1 MIDRLQSF
9 AKSPL
14 EIQPV
19 KIHPDFDD
27 FVAALNSN
35 HVQYM
40 IVGSFALA
48 FHGCPRATGDIDF
61 WIRPTS
67 SNAKNLLS
75 ALRDFGFGQLDISEG
90 DVLSGNII
98 QLGFPPVR
106 IDLISKLSGLTAE
119 EAWQGRK
126 KGKFGKH
133 DVCYIAREDYIKNK
147 RTVGRHKDLADLES
161 LGEKP

>member
-14 EIQPV
+14 EIQPL

-27 FVAALNSN
+27 FVA
-35 HVQYM
+35 
-40 IVGSFALA
+40 
-48 FHGCPRATGDIDF
+48 
-61 WIRPTS
+61 
-67 SNAKNLLS
+67 
-75 ALRDFGFGQLDISEG
+75 
-90 DVLSGNII
+90 
-98 QLGFPPVR
+98 
-106 IDLISKLSGLTAE
+106 AE

-161 LGEKP
+161 LGEKPWAWIIICRVLFIDSIGRSRRLVGA